1 MIISERVS
9 ALLQS
14 QVANELRNR
23 MAYKAMSS
31 WAHVRGLKGIAKYFE
46 DQANDELLHSDKI
59 LGYLNDANVQIQ
71 IPSIPFTGSYQDCE
85 SIARAYNEIEAGTTD
100 EIDAIYTLAIED
112 KDFGTQQFLDWFAGE
127 QVEEMGKAERF
138 VNLVTTANGD
148 LIKLDLMFS

>member
-138 VNLVTTANGD
+138 VNLVAMANGD

>member
-9 ALLQS
+9 ALLQA

-46 DQANDELLHSDKI
+46 DQSSDELSHHDKF
-59 LGYLNDANVQIQ
+59 LSYLAEANVQIQ
-71 IPSIPFTGSYQDCE
+71 VPPISSTETYTDCD
-85 SIARAYNEIEAGTTD
+85 SIASAYREIEARTTD
-100 EIDAIYTLAIED
+100 ELDAIWGAAVAD
-112 KDFGTQQFLDWFAGE
+112 KDWGTQDFLQGLSRE
-127 QVEEMGKAERF
+127 QISEMAEAERF
-138 VNLVTTANGD
+138 ANLVMMANGD